1 MAQDLG
7 FDIAATPIA
16 TITFGAD
23 IAAGASNTS
32 TAVDLTGGAGTV
44 VPGEVGIALT
54 MAMGAGT
61 PDGNQ
66 QYKLKALWSLDGVGF
81 TDAEFGVN
89 IDIGDV
95 VASQTDTKHFTIP
108 VYGIHLKILTDNDQ
122 LAGPAL
128 LTATSEIKVF
138 EIYGD
143 QA

>member
-7 FDIAATPIA
+7 FDIAASPIA
-16 TITFGAD
+16 TLTFGAD

-54 MAMGAGT
+54 MAIGAGT

-108 VYGIHLKILTDNDQ
+108 DTFKDPHGQRPIGWPSPADCHQRDQ
-122 LAGPAL
+122 
-128 LTATSEIKVF
+128 SV
-138 EIYGD
+138 
-143 QA
+143 